1 MKHFGIFDP
10 YLHILGGAERY
21 ILAIAQS
28 LSSECQTV
36 LFTKHPDRV
45 SEAQKKFSFTV
56 PGLTTKPWP
65 ETVASRLST
74 LYQLDLFLYVTD
86 GSLFVSPAKKNLL
99 LIQTPVHIPRR
110 TFINSFKLRSWQTV
124 LCYSQFMADIIA
136 KRLPVQPKTLFV
148 PVSNRVN
155 EIPAKENMILS
166 VGRFFPELHNKK
178 QKEMVEIF
186 RTLVSRLPNVHLYL
200 VGSVDPGGENYLES
214 VKTVAQGLPVTILTN
229 CSYDELCAL
238 YAKAKIYWHATG
250 FGEDLEK
257 FPEKAEHF
265 GVSTIEA
272 MSYGCVPV
280 VFGGGGQKEIVIH
293 NKNGFIW
300 NSANELALLTQKLFT
315 EPQLANELAKAAHV
329 SSASYGPEVFSLQ
342 LHEILAE

>member
-1 MKHFGIFDP
+1 MKQFGIFDP

-28 LSSECQTV
+28 LSSEYKTI

-45 SEAQKKFSFTV
+45 EQAKKKFGFSV
-56 PGLTTKPWP
+56 SNLTTRPWP
-65 ETVASRLST
+65 DTVAARLAE
-74 LYQLDLFLYVTD
+74 LIKLDLLLYVTD

-99 LIQTPVHIPRR
+99 LIQTPAHIPKR
-110 TFINSFKLRSWQTV
+110 TLVNSIKLHSWQTV
-124 LCYSQFMADIIA
+124 LCYSQFMADIIRR
-136 KRLPVQPKTLFV
+136 RLRIQPKTLFV
-148 PVSNRVN
+148 PITNRPKD
-155 EIPAKENMILS
+155 IPAKENIILS

-186 RTLVSRLPNVHLYL
+186 RTLMPQLPNVRLYL
-200 VGSVDPGGENYLES
+200 VGSVDPGGESYLES
-214 VKTVAQGLPVTILTN
+214 VQAAAQGLPVTILTDSN
-229 CSYDELCAL
+229 YDELCTL

-272 MSYGCVPV
+272 MSYGSVPV

-293 NKNGFIW
+293 GKNGFIW
-300 NSANELALLTQKLFT
+300 NSGSELKLLTQKLLSDL
-315 EPQLANELAKAAHV
+315 PLATELAQAAYI
-329 SSASYGPEVFSLQ
+329 SSASYGPEVFNLK
-342 LHEILAE
+342 LHEILAK

>member
-45 SEAQKKFSFTV
+45 SEAQKKFGFTV
-56 PGLTTKPWP
+56 SNLTTRPWP
-65 ETVASRLST
+65 DTVAARLSG
-74 LYQLDLFLYVTD
+74 LRQLDLLLYVTD
-86 GSLFVSPAKKNLL
+86 GSLFISPAKKNLL
-99 LIQTPVHIPRR
+99 LIQTPAHIPKR
-110 TFINSFKLRSWQTV
+110 TLVNSFKLRSWQTI
-124 LCYSQFMADIIA
+124 LCYSQFMADIISR
-136 KRLPVQPKTLFV
+136 RLHVQPKTLFV
-148 PVSNRVN
+148 PVSNRVKK
-155 EIPAKENMILS
+155 IPEKENSILS

-178 QKEMVEIF
+178 QKEMVDIF
-186 RTLVSRLPNVHLYL
+186 RTLVPQLPKVQLYL

-214 VKTVAQGLPVTILTN
+214 VKAAAQGLPVNILTN
-229 CSYDELCAL
+229 SSYGELCAL

-250 FGEDLEK
+250 FSEDLEQ

-293 NKNGFIW
+293 GKNGFIW
-300 NSANELALLTQKLFT
+300 NYESELVALTQKLFA
-315 EPQLANELAKAAHV
+315 EPQLTTKLAKAAHT
-329 SSASYGPEVFSLQ
+329 SSASYGPEIFNLQ

>member
-45 SEAQKKFSFTV
+45 SEAQKKFGFTV

-99 LIQTPVHIPRR
+99 LIQTPVHIPKR
-110 TFINSFKLRSWQTV
+110 TLVNSIKLHSWQTV
-124 LCYSQFMADIIA
+124 LCYSQFMADIIRR
-136 KRLPVQPKTLFV
+136 RLRIQPKTLFV
-148 PVSNRVN
+148 PITNRPKD
-155 EIPAKENMILS
+155 IPAKENIILS

-186 RTLVSRLPNVHLYL
+186 RTLMPQLPKVQLYL

-214 VKTVAQGLPVTILTN
+214 VKAAAQGLPVNILTN
-229 CSYDELCAL
+229 SSYGELCAL

-250 FGEDLEK
+250 FSEDLEQ
-257 FPEKAEHF
+257 FPEK
-265 GVSTIEA
+265 
-272 MSYGCVPV
+272 
-280 VFGGGGQKEIVIH
+280 
-293 NKNGFIW
+293 
-300 NSANELALLTQKLFT
+300 
-315 EPQLANELAKAAHV
+315 
-329 SSASYGPEVFSLQ
+329 
-342 LHEILAE
+342 